1 MSIAS
6 SLKIFEIF
14 FKTQFFVL
22 FQMYNN
28 LQKKEWDLY

>member
-1 MSIAS
+1 MAMAS
-6 SLKIFEIF
+6 SLKMFEIF
-14 FKTQFFVL
+14 LTQFFVL